1 MCASPLFRP
10 DSADARLF
18 RFTLFWEKTILIIK
32 EVEKGRIKLIR
43 EVDG

>member
-1 MCASPLFRP
+1 L
-10 DSADARLF
+10 LF

-32 EVEKGRIKLIR
+32 EVGKRRIKLIK